1 MKQTDKA
8 NIREIQKKITEYLH
22 ICEFYTIFA
31 ENYDYLRVEYGFAYR
46 IISHRFLSKTPLDR
60 SAHGWA
66 RRTFALS
73 IRVGENG
80 DER

>member
-8 NIREIQKKITEYLH
+8 NIREIQKKITEHLH

-31 ENYDYLRVEYGFAYR
+31 ENYDYLRAEYGFAYR
-46 IISHRFLSKTPLDR
+46 IISHWFLSKTPLDR